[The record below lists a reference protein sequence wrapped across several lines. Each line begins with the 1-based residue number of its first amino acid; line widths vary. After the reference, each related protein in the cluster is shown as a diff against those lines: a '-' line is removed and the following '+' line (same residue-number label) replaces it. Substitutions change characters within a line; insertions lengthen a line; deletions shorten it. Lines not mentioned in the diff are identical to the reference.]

1 MLFRIGISSV
11 MDSGFED
18 WLFHELEQREITP
31 HNMVLLVY
39 ADEIVSYGSDIVRFS
54 TALRSQ
60 GIQFGVLNVNYDAN
74 HLQVACDVGASI
86 VRVSPNVVNDVL
98 MSHTRKGTYESET
111 RESVRLRDLLSSFR
125 GRGIETVLFSNQDEA
140 IPELVKLNANLGA
153 TFIQTPVGMIEE
165 TREAAPNTIQ
175 Q

>member
-1 MLFRIGISSV
+1 
-11 MDSGFED
+11 
-18 WLFHELEQREITP
+18 
-31 HNMVLLVY
+31 
-39 ADEIVSYGSDIVRFS
+39 
-54 TALRSQ
+54 
-60 GIQFGVLNVNYDAN
+60 
-74 HLQVACDVGASI
+74 
-86 VRVSPNVVNDVL
+86 